1 MVALRKQHKLFVAAY
16 NEAEAPAGF
25 LLLSRG
31 GRGGESSPPRLPG
44 LFQPWSDVGG
54 QGYWEEGPC
63 RMSGLHHPSSTTCC
77 PNKSS
82 STEPVDLVLLHKN
95 NMQFFSV
102 CTGSP
107 ADRGVVNV
115 LIM

>member
-1 MVALRKQHKLFVAAY
+1 
-16 NEAEAPAGF
+16 
-25 LLLSRG
+25 
-31 GRGGESSPPRLPG
+31 
-44 LFQPWSDVGG
+44 
-54 QGYWEEGPC
+54 
-63 RMSGLHHPSSTTCC
+63 MSGLHHPSSTTCC

-107 ADRGVVNV
+107 ADRGDRIR
-115 LIM
+115 LFEGS